1 MNSLKSSLIT
11 LTPQEHRVALSYRQ
25 FRNAKAISK
34 DLGLSLPA
42 VKFHLR
48 NIREKMDQQKTA
60 KAMWDLDS
68 FGLLK
73 E

>member
-1 MNSLKSSLIT
+1 LNGLKSSLIK

-25 FRNAKAISK
+25 FRNAKSISK
-34 DLGLSLPA
+34 DLGLSLSS

-48 NIREKMDQQKTA
+48 NIREKMDQKKTV
-60 KAMWDLDS
+60 KAIWDLDS
-68 FGLLK
+68 FGLLS